1 MNWKEIFKIEQNAT
15 LTLATVVVYLS
26 VATMVGEY
34 IISREVSV
42 SLQLIVLFLMALY
55 TIWQIRYIVRYL
67 IKLFNV

>member
-15 LTLATVVVYLS
+15 LTLASVVVYLS

-34 IISREVSV
+34 IISRETPVL
-42 SLQLIVLFLMALY
+42 LQLIVLFLMALY
-55 TIWQIRYIVRYL
+55 TVWQIRYIVRYL

>member
-34 IISREVSV
+34 IISRETPVL
-42 SLQLIVLFLMALY
+42 LQLIVLFLTALY
-55 TIWQIRYIVRYL
+55 TVWQIRYIVRYL

>member
-15 LTLATVVVYLS
+15 LTLASVVVYLS

-34 IISREVSV
+34 IISRETPVL
-42 SLQLIVLFLMALY
+42 LQLIVLFLTALY
-55 TIWQIRYIVRYL
+55 TVWQIRYIVRYL